1 MYRRAPHRL
10 IGAAL
15 GVLLVLGAAI
25 VPRPVAAASGCVPA
39 AAYVEKRLGIPDG
52 ILQAIALVESGRG
65 GVAWP
70 WTINA
75 AGEPHYLPDRGEAE
89 RVLAQAVETHGG
101 SVAIGC
107 MQIYL
112 SWHAERFRDL
122 SHVLDPAA
130 NVAYAGKYL
139 LLLRARHGSW
149 AAAVRHYHGAD
160 AGAQRRYL
168 CRVLT
173 LRASLGYQGVTG
185 AMQRLCEAT

>member
-1 MYRRAPHRL
+1 MHRRAPHRL
-10 IGAAL
+10 TAVL
-15 GVLLVLGAAI
+15 GVLLVLGATVAA
-25 VPRPVAAASGCVPA
+25 RPAAAASGCVPA
-39 AAYVEKRLGIPDG
+39 AAYVEKRLGIPGG
-52 ILQAIALVESGRG
+52 ILQAIALAESGRN

-75 AGEPHYLPDRGEAE
+75 AGQPHYLPDRTAAE
-89 RVLAQAVETHGG
+89 RVLEEAVQVHGG

-112 SWHAERFRDL
+112 SWHAERFRSLD
-122 SHVLDPAA
+122 HVLDPAA

-149 AAAVRHYHGAD
+149 ADAVRHYHGSDVA
-160 AGAQRRYL
+160 AQRLYL

-185 AMQRLCEAT
+185 ALQRLCSAT